1 MGTSFDDREQI
12 SPAFFEPLFNA
23 LSFCNKALS
32 ELNLMENII
41 HTDEETEILNNYT
54 FDFYKLSVRYCFNN
68 EYCKIFSSQN
78 ANQPGNLSSLL
89 QINNHLF
96 QRLGSA
102 FESTFNNN
110 ANLLFS
116 IIETDFYKN
125 QMLLKQV
132 NEVVSMINQLNYKDV
147 QTAFQHLIVAAE
159 VIANFT
165 SFFDLEHHISIPN
178 INTSTI
184 DFVMDHSVFKK
195 FYVDNHLK
203 AFD

>member
-116 IIETDFYKN
+116 IIETDFYKD

-132 NEVVSMINQLNYKDV
+132 NEVGSMINQLNYKDV
-147 QTAFQHLIVAAE
+147 QTAFQHLIVGAK
-159 VIANFT
+159 VLSNCT
-165 SFFDLEHHISIPN
+165 SLFDLDLTISIPN

-195 FYVDNHLK
+195 FYMDNHLK